1 MGLVPH
7 DTIYGINLKRGW
19 NFMNFIYKLS
29 FQQRIWMAFILIVS
43 VVILATGL
51 LAYRIAGDMAEKNA
65 ERLSQDMLSKTSQA
79 LDEKLNKIK
88 TSIFSMMMNMDYRRA
103 VGLEPTSDFQN
114 YYTHLSALQTVF
126 IQMKLVEPLI
136 DSIMVATPEGSY
148 YETSKIGLPRE
159 SFYDSSL
166 YDMVEATEERH
177 IELWIGPHEDPFYN
191 EKGDIITFLTEGA
204 MNAASDNKYVLAN
217 VKVTELTRYI
227 NRDLGFNEG
236 RFILLSRD
244 GEMISPSSSA
254 PFSDF
259 AQHASVRQALQ
270 ENEGNFAYH
279 AGDHDYFV
287 NYRQLESAGNWVLF
301 SVLPKQSIAQQLGSI
316 TWVILTFILL
326 TLIVSIFFARLLTR
340 LLLRPLTKLQTVMKK
355 VEHSDLDVRFE
366 SEYQDEISQVGFRFN
381 RMLDE
386 INRLFLEVKEA
397 ETEKRKSELKAMQAQ
412 IDPHFLYNTLNT
424 IYWKSQLQE
433 HEHVQQMVLSLSKLF
448 QLGLNKGKEMTSI
461 KNEITHVTQYLSIQK
476 QCYVSLFDYRADVQE
491 GLDLSQPIL
500 KILLQ
505 PLVENSILHGFK
517 DRKEGGF
524 IHIHIYQFEDRLV
537 LEVEDNG
544 VGFEAAEEEDSAK
557 LSGYALQN
565 IQKRLVLQYGSD
577 AELELISI
585 PGMRTKVTI
594 RIPSQSQLS

>member
-1 MGLVPH
+1 MS
-7 DTIYGINLKRGW
+7 
-19 NFMNFIYKLS
+19 FIYKLS
-29 FQQRIWMAFILIVS
+29 FQQRIWLAFILIVS
-43 VVILATGL
+43 VVVSATGL
-51 LAYRIAGDMAEKNA
+51 LAYQIAGNLAENNA
-65 ERLSQDMLSKTSQA
+65 DRLSRDMLSKTSQA
-79 LDEKLNKIK
+79 LDEKLNKVK
-88 TSIFSMMMNMDYRRA
+88 TSVFSMMMNMDYRRA
-103 VGLEPTSDFQN
+103 VGLEPASDFQN

-136 DSIMVATPEGSY
+136 DSILVATPEGSY

-159 SFYDSSL
+159 SFYATSL
-166 YDMVEATEERH
+166 YDSVVTSEERH

-191 EKGDIITFLTEGA
+191 EKGDMITFLTEGA
-204 MNAASDNKYVLAN
+204 MNMASDNKYVLAN
-217 VKVTELTRYI
+217 VKVEELTRYI

-236 RFILLSRD
+236 RFILLSRE
-244 GEMISPSSSA
+244 GETISPSGSGTF
-254 PFSDF
+254 PDF
-259 AQHASVRQALQ
+259 ALHPSVQKALQ
-270 ENEGNFAYH
+270 QNEGSFPYH
-279 AGDHDYFV
+279 AGDKDYLV
-287 NYRQLESAGNWVLF
+287 HYKRLDSASEWVLF

-316 TWVILTFILL
+316 TWVIIIFILV
-326 TLIVSIFFARLLTR
+326 TLIISIFFARLLTR

-366 SEYQDEISQVGFRFN
+366 SEFQDEISQVGFRFN

-397 ETEKRKSELKAMQAQ
+397 ETEKRRSELKAMQAQ

-448 QLGLNKGKEMTSI
+448 QLGLNKGREMTTL
-461 KNEITHVTQYLSIQK
+461 KNEITHVTQYINIQK
-476 QCYVSLFDYRADVQE
+476 QCYTSLFDFRVDVQE
-491 GLDLSQPIL
+491 GVDLTQPIL

-517 DRKEGGF
+517 DRKDGGF
-524 IHIHIYQFEDRLV
+524 IHIHIFQFEDRLV

-544 VGFEAAEEEDSAK
+544 VGFEPAEDEDGAR

-565 IQKRLVLQYGSD
+565 IHKRLALQYGSD

-585 PGMRTKVTI
+585 PDMRTQVTI
-594 RIPSQSQLS
+594 RIPLQSRQSGLGA